1 MSYVD
6 GFVLVVPKRKLAIY
20 KKMATRAAMVWRD
33 HGALDYRECV
43 ADDVQWGKSTS
54 FPRSVKLKS
63 NEVVVFSYIVHKSR
77 KQRDRVNAKAMKDP
91 RLASARRI
99 VPLLPLSSPECMQ
112 PESPMPAAAT
122 SAIQYPCFMSLPLR
136 LNLRRE
142 ETANRIPGSCSVI
155 ARA

>member
-1 MSYVD
+1 MAQYID
-6 GFVLVVPKRKLAIY
+6 GFVIPVPKKKLGEYRRIAKIAG
-20 KKMATRAAMVWRD
+20 KVWRE

-43 ADDVQWGKSTS
+43 ADAVQWGKSTS

-142 ETANRIPGSCSVI
+142 ETAFPAAVP
-155 ARA
+155 

>member
-1 MSYVD
+1 MAQYID
-6 GFVLVVPKRKLAIY
+6 GFVIPVPKKKLGEYRRIAKIAG
-20 KKMATRAAMVWRD
+20 KVWRK

-91 RLASARRI
+91 RLAGMDPKKMPFDMRRMFWGGFNTL
-99 VPLLPLSSPECMQ
+99 VK
-112 PESPMPAAAT
+112 A
-122 SAIQYPCFMSLPLR
+122 
-136 LNLRRE
+136 
-142 ETANRIPGSCSVI
+142 
-155 ARA
+155 